1 MPVNKVLV
9 CTVGGSHEPIVTAL
23 RNGRP
28 DHVIFVCSGKD
39 PATGRPGSEAQIL
52 GTGNIIKTRPD
63 DAKLT
68 LPNIPAQAGLPQ
80 QQFDVLLVPA
90 DDLDAAFAAIY
101 TTLRGLRSRFPDANV
116 IADYTGGT
124 KTMSSALVTAALESG
139 VELQLVTGSR
149 VDLVKVRDGTQQVAV
164 AEVEGVRLKR
174 AMAPFVAAW
183 VRYAYDE
190 AAAGLASVVA
200 PRSNRLRARLN
211 RARDLSA
218 AFAAWDRFDHIEAAR
233 LLNSYAPIVAAELGV
248 HLGALKTL
256 AAEPSSRRA
265 AAGRYD
271 DAVARAYRVL
281 EWTAQWILK
290 TRAGLDTADLP
301 AEKTNG
307 LVQPNRDGKYQ
318 AGLFAAWQLVALHTG
333 GADAKFFVVQSRGL
347 LDHLLKRNLSILA
360 HGFRPV
366 GREDWDVMRVWLEA
380 HFVPALREEFS
391 AAGQKQLFWQLP
403 NTYLWELG

>member
-1 MPVNKVLV
+1 VRKNLVPVNKVLV

-39 PATGRPGSEAQIL
+39 VATGRPGSEVQIL
-52 GTGNIIKTRPD
+52 GTGNVIKARPD
-63 DAKLT
+63 DANPT
-68 LPNIPAQAGLPQ
+68 LPNIPAQAGLLQ
-80 QQFDVLLVPA
+80 DRFEVLPVAA
-90 DDLDAAFAAIY
+90 DDLDAAFAAIHQAMQD
-101 TTLRGLRSRFPDANV
+101 LRSRFPDAHV

-149 VDLVKVRDGTQQVAV
+149 ADLVKVRDGTQQVAV
-164 AEVEGVRLKR
+164 AEVEGVRLER

-183 VRYAYDE
+183 GRYAYDE
-190 AAAGLASVVA
+190 AAAGFASIVA
-200 PRSNRLRARLN
+200 PRSNQLRARLN

-218 AFAAWDRFDHIEAAR
+218 AFAAWDRFDHAGAAR
-233 LLNSYAPIVAAELGV
+233 LLTSYAPVVAGELGA
-248 HLGALKTL
+248 HLSALKVL
-256 AAEPSSRRA
+256 AGEPSPRREALQIWDLWLNALRRA

-271 DAVARAYRVL
+271 DTVARAYRMI

-290 TRAGLDTADLP
+290 TRVGLDTADLP
-301 AEKTNG
+301 ADKANG

-333 GADAKFFVVQSRGL
+333 GAGAKCAGA
-347 LDHLLKRNLSILA
+347 I
-360 HGFRPV
+360 
-366 GREDWDVMRVWLEA
+366 
-380 HFVPALREEFS
+380 S
-391 AAGQKQLFWQLP
+391 AAQLAV
-403 NTYLWELG
+403 GH